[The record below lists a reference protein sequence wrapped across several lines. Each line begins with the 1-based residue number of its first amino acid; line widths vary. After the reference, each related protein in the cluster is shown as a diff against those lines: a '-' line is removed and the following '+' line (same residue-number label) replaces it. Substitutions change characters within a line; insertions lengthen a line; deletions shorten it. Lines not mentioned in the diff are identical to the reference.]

1 MRRRRFLSLLGAA
14 TAAPL
19 VPTSSAAA
27 PVAAGYNRYMYGLA
41 VFHARTRASISVV
54 DLVSKMRVAP
64 AVADALMNEM
74 RRKGVLA
81 PAIHAAAGTMRAV
94 NPTAATA
101 SGRSYAAVVRRFL
114 TRDGHSECSEQQE
127 QAVQTDL
134 PRVVSPPQN
143 PEDTL
148 S

>member
-19 VPTSSAAA
+19 VPTSAAAA

-41 VFHARTRASISVV
+41 VFHARTRASISAV

-64 AVADALMNEM
+64 AVADALMHEM

-81 PAIHAAAGTMRAV
+81 PALHAAAGTMRAI

-101 SGRSYAAVVRRFL
+101 SGRSYGAMARQFL
-114 TRDGHSECSEQQE
+114 TRDGHSECSEQQP
-127 QAVQTDL
+127 QVVQTDL
-134 PRVVSPPQN
+134 PRSHAVPQN
-143 PEDTL
+143 SEDTL